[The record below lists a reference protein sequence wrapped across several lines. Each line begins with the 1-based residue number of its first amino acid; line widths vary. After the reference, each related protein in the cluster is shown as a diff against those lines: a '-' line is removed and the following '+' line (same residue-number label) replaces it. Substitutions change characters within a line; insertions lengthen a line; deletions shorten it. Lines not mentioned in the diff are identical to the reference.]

1 MTEPSDEFTP
11 EEKRL
16 AALLLK
22 SATLDRPDDATKQR
36 SLEAGLAA
44 VAERRPPRR
53 AKVVAGA
60 VLALAAGVAFF
71 IASRGDDQA
80 NLAAERLREVA
91 PESSRPAPATSAVV
105 APRRECPKLVV
116 ARGDAPLLD
125 DWEEDDSRLA
135 PLDGRG
141 GNWITYDDRTG
152 KQTRPDKS
160 PLFPTRV
167 QGGRGASTRAL
178 HMMGGKFKTWGV
190 TFGAELADAACYD
203 AAAYA
208 GIEFWA
214 KGSGSIK
221 VGLQMI
227 DVQDEKYGGFCK
239 TDCYNTHR
247 KVVGL
252 TRAWKHYVVRWEE
265 LAQLYQAGP
274 PLGFDPARVR
284 FIEFGIGPE
293 STPFDLWIDDVAFV
307 KR

>member
-1 MTEPSDEFTP
+1 VTAPSDELTP
-11 EEKRL
+11 EEKRI

-36 SLEAGLAA
+36 SLDAGLAA
-44 VAERRPPRR
+44 LAERRSPPR
-53 AKVVAGA
+53 ATVVAGVA
-60 VLALAAGVAFF
+60 LALAAGVALFV
-71 IASRGDDQA
+71 AARGSDPQV
-80 NLAAERLREVA
+80 AAERLREVA
-91 PESSRPAPATSAVV
+91 PESSRPAMAPSAAV
-105 APRRECPKLVV
+105 APRAECPKLVV
-116 ARGDAPLLD
+116 GRGDAPLLE
-125 DWEEDDSRLA
+125 DWEEDDSLVA
-135 PLDGRG
+135 PLDGRD

-160 PLFPTRV
+160 PLFPSRLMSA
-167 QGGRGASTRAL
+167 RGASTRAL
-178 HMMGGKFKTWGV
+178 HMMGGKFTTWGV

-214 KGSGSIK
+214 KGAGFMK

-247 KVVGL
+247 KVVAL
-252 TRAWKHYVVRWEE
+252 SKTWKHYVVRWEE
-265 LAQLYQAGP
+265 LKQLYRAGP
-274 PLGFDPARVR
+274 PLDFDPSRVR
-284 FIEFGIGPE
+284 FIEFGLGPE
-293 STPFDLWIDDVAFV
+293 STPFDLWIDDVSFL